1 VKIEVDEAEFKL
13 LRQIYLPD
21 LILAYNGAITFS
33 ADFLG
38 PETLFKSFNLATVIA
53 DESNAAL
60 AAAFVD
66 ARRMDDLLAAFAIS
80 SRQLLAINQG
90 MEASEQRAKKS
101 AQAGGVEGKK
111 ILGRIKRKKSRGM
124 GRKWG
129 GETLGI
135 WDPQKLFSGEGV
147 D

>member
-1 VKIEVDEAEFKL
+1 MV
-13 LRQIYLPD
+13 
-21 LILAYNGAITFS
+21 LAYNGAITFS

-38 PETLFKSFNLATVIA
+38 PETLFKSLNLATVIA
-53 DESNAAL
+53 EESNAAL

-66 ARRMDDLLAAFAIS
+66 AGRMNDLLTAFAIS

-90 MEASEQRAKKS
+90 IESSEQRAKKS

-111 ILGRIKRKKSRGM
+111 ILGRIKRRKSRGM
-124 GRKWG
+124 GRNWG

-135 WDPQKLFSGEGV
+135 WDPQKLFNGEGI